1 MIGVSTLLL
10 SAVCSTRWK
19 TSITLATNCLI
30 TVVALSQESQRGI
43 IYTASETQDK
53 VQRRLLLDIIIRQC
67 ASIFEL
73 FSSEDQ
79 TLLVR
84 WDSFLILNFG
94 LHIIDCIRWLDIKRD
109 GLTCKSNRRQQDTT
123 WSDNREGE
131 LLQNTRGFRNNL
143 CFELVQYDR

>member
-1 MIGVSTLLL
+1 
-10 SAVCSTRWK
+10 
-19 TSITLATNCLI
+19 
-30 TVVALSQESQRGI
+30 
-43 IYTASETQDK
+43 
-53 VQRRLLLDIIIRQC
+53 
-67 ASIFEL
+67 
-73 FSSEDQ
+73 
-79 TLLVR
+79 
-84 WDSFLILNFG
+84 LNFG